1 MSKVFLY
8 SYIIILLVCWLWSCS
23 IVSGEMKAC
32 NDTEVDSLH
41 FIDSAGYFGYSM
53 LNQISHNLKKKNL
66 VMSPFSVATGMAMV
80 AVGATGM
87 TKQEIAEALPLTKN
101 YKSNFRMI
109 LHNLKTGVDYGNSS
123 YLKTGVDYGYSSY
136 SGEEKPAFT
145 YSIANGIFV
154 NKLVD
159 FSEEYKDMVECFFQG
174 KVANMEDHA
183 ADQINSFVS
192 EATEGHIKKIV
203 TETSLRETK
212 LVVVSAVHFKGEWTE
227 PFKSTKGYKFQTSFR
242 AEGIEMPFMEKES
255 MMHFIEKQDEMIVR
269 VPYKGDRVAL
279 YIVLPKE
286 NCAEDLSDVELNR
299 SNMDFSKMKK
309 TLVKLVLP
317 RFSIGTTM
325 RLKTPLKKKG
335 IVMLFDKSKASL
347 LGISKNPLYVSQV
360 YHRAY
365 IKIDEKGTE
374 AGAASAIIVNKY
386 RAKRKRPKL
395 FVANRPFMFV
405 MKDDATGVILFDG
418 IFRKPA

>member
-1 MSKVFLY
+1 
-8 SYIIILLVCWLWSCS
+8 
-23 IVSGEMKAC
+23 
-32 NDTEVDSLH
+32 
-41 FIDSAGYFGYSM
+41 M

-66 VMSPFSVATGMAMV
+66 VLSPFSVATGMAMV
-80 AVGATGM
+80 AVGATGK
-87 TKQEIAEALPLTKN
+87 TKQEIAESLPLTKN

-109 LHNLKTGVDYGNSS
+109 LHNLNSGVDNSS
-123 YLKTGVDYGYSSY
+123 SSR
-136 SGEEKPAFT
+136 SAEEKPLFT
-145 YSIANGIFV
+145 YSIANGIFI
-154 NKLVD
+154 NKLVEL
-159 FSEEYKDMVECFFQG
+159 SEEYKDMVECFFQG
-174 KVANMEDHA
+174 KVASMEDHA

-227 PFKSTKGYKFQTSFR
+227 PFKPTKGYKFQTSFR
-242 AEGIEMPFMEKES
+242 AEGIKMPFMEKES
-255 MMHFIEKQDEMIVR
+255 MMHFIDEQDKMIVR

-286 NCAEDLSDVELNR
+286 EGAEDLSGVELNKA
-299 SNMDFSKMKK
+299 NMDSSKMEK

-317 RFSIGTTM
+317 KFSIGTTM
-325 RLKTPLKKKG
+325 RLKSPLKKKG
-335 IVMLFDKSKASL
+335 IVQLFDKGKASL
-347 LGISKNPLYVSQV
+347 LGISKDPLYVSQV

-365 IKIDEKGTE
+365 IKVDEEGTE
-374 AGAASAIIVNKY
+374 AGAASAVIVNRY
-386 RAKRKRPKL
+386 RKKKKKPKL

-418 IFRKPA
+418 VFRKPTNTQPDNKSYTLIG

>member
-8 SYIIILLVCWLWSCS
+8 SVLVCWLWSCS
-23 IVSGEMKAC
+23 IVSGKMVAC

-41 FIDSAGYFGYSM
+41 FIDSAGCFGYSL

-80 AVGATGM
+80 AVGATGK
-87 TKQEIAEALPLTKN
+87 TKQEIAESLPLTKN

-123 YLKTGVDYGYSSY
+123 YSA
-136 SGEEKPAFT
+136 EEKPAFT
-145 YSIANGIFV
+145 IANGIFV
-154 NKLVD
+154 NKLLD
-159 FSEEYKDMVECFFQG
+159 FSEEYKNMVECFFQG

-203 TETSLRETK
+203 TETNLRETK

-227 PFKSTKGYKFQTSFR
+227 PFKPTNGYKFQTSFR

-335 IVMLFDKSKASL
+335 IVMLFDKSKATL
-347 LGISKNPLYVSQV
+347 LGISKDPLYVSQV

-386 RAKRKRPKL
+386 RQKKKRPKL
-395 FVANRPFMFV
+395 FVANRPFLFV